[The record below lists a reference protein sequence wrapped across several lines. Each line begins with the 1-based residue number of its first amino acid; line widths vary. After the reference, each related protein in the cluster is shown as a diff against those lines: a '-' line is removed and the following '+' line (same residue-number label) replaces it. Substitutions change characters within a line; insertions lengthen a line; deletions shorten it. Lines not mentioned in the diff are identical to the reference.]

1 MVRGRNMHPSTHA
14 IRPVSRTSEAA
25 GSPSTAPRTAAQ
37 VPLRRWVGVRH
48 GVLLVLCAMYFI
60 AYVDRVNVSVA
71 APLARKELGLTPTQL
86 GFVFSAFA
94 YPYAAMQVV
103 GGWLSDR
110 FGARRVLAGLS
121 VVWALG
127 TVLTGV
133 SAGLASLIAVR
144 VLVGIGE
151 GGAFPAATRALA
163 HWMPVRERGLAQGI
177 THSAARLG
185 GAVAPPVVL
194 ALATAYG
201 WRESFVVLGLASLGW
216 TVLWL
221 MSFRDRPELHRRV
234 TPSELAEIRGTSGV
248 SSSLAAPAR
257 STPWGPIVRAM
268 GLVTLVD
275 FCYGWS
281 LWVFLTWL
289 PSYLADARGFPL
301 KKMALMAALPLLAGV
316 VGDTLGGVLSD
327 AIYKRTGRLGLA
339 RRSLLVVGLLGALA
353 FMIPAIATTS
363 AVAAVSGLS
372 LAFFFLELTNAVLWT
387 LPLDIAGDFAGTAGG
402 LMNTGFGIAGMISP
416 VVFGW
421 LVERTGGYRAS
432 FVVSAALLLVG
443 AIASLAVDPLRKL
456 SDPRKRVT
464 PVPSEGATPAPSE
477 G

>member
-1 MVRGRNMHPSTHA
+1 MAPQTDA
-14 IRPVSRTSEAA
+14 TRPVSWTPDALAR
-25 GSPSTAPRTAAQ
+25 PSTTDSAVPAAPLA
-37 VPLRRWVGVRH
+37 RWPRVRH

-94 YPYAAMQVV
+94 YPYAAMQVI

-110 FGARRVLAGLS
+110 FGPRRVLAALS

-127 TVLTGV
+127 TVLTG
-133 SAGLASLIAVR
+133 AAGGLASLLAVR
-144 VLVGIGE
+144 VLVGVGE

-163 HWMPVRERGLAQGI
+163 YWMPVRERGLAQGI

-185 GAVAPPVVL
+185 GAVAPPAVL

-201 WRESFVVLGLASLGW
+201 WRQSFVVLGLVSLGW

-221 MSFRDRPELHRRV
+221 VSFRDRPELHRRV
-234 TPSELAEIRGTSGV
+234 TPSELAEIGAASRLPPGLGAARVQSG
-248 SSSLAAPAR
+248 
-257 STPWGPIVRAM
+257 TPWGRIVRAM
-268 GLVTLVD
+268 ALVTLVD

-316 VGDTLGGVLSD
+316 VGDTLGGVVSD

-339 RRSLLVVGLLGALA
+339 RRSLLVIGLLGALA
-353 FMIPAIATTS
+353 FMIPAIATTN
-363 AVAAVSGLS
+363 AVAAVWGLS

-387 LPLDIAGDFAGTAGG
+387 LPLDIAGEFAGTAGG
-402 LMNTGFGIAGMISP
+402 IMNTGFGIAGMISP

-432 FVVSAALLLVG
+432 FVVSAVLLLVG
-443 AIASLAVDPLRKL
+443 AIASIAIDPTRKV
-456 SDPRKRVT
+456 SAAACARVG
-464 PVPSEGATPAPSE
+464 PVPSEG
-477 G
+477 